1 MKKLI
6 TIVFSLVLSSC
17 IFAGE
22 TASYSLFDA
31 VQKNLIKVVF
41 KGRGVTPE
49 NSNSHYGRCISL
61 SIKNITSQRLE
72 LKLEAGRKL
81 RCYKDSVQSMMVS
94 KTEMFALGPG
104 NTSDFTINA
113 FCTKKNSGS
122 PKATNVYNMQG
133 MAEGYL
139 YELVQLIESLDCQ
152 DNMGQQAV
160 WVLTDSISPNNISGD
175 DAAKAKK
182 LKDFVEFAIKN
193 IKTEKANG
201 FNYDYSF
208 PDKIYNG
215 YKITG
220 DINWTMAYS
229 GTVTLSVYDSKGKKV
244 ADIFTGV
251 PYNPGF
257 QAYDYEIANN
267 MFIEGNTYWLKVM
280 SGGKWLKEV
289 AITMK

>member
-6 TIVFSLVLSSC
+6 TFVFSLVLSSC

-22 TASYSLFDA
+22 SASYSLFDA
-31 VQKNLIKVVF
+31 VQKNLVKVVF
-41 KGRGVTPE
+41 KGRGTTSD

-61 SIKNITSQRLE
+61 SIKNVTSQRLE
-72 LKLEAGRKL
+72 LKIEAGRRLK
-81 RCYKDSVQSMMVS
+81 CYKDSVQSMMVS

-139 YELVQLIESLDCQ
+139 YELVQMIESLDCQ
-152 DNMGQQAV
+152 NNTGQQAV
-160 WVLTDSISPNNISGD
+160 WALTDSISPENIKGD
-175 DAAKAKK
+175 DAVKAKK
-182 LKDFVEFAIKN
+182 LRDFVEFAIRSYKA
-193 IKTEKANG
+193 EKASG

-215 YKITG
+215 YKVKG
-220 DINWTMAYS
+220 EINWTMPNS

-244 ADIFTGV
+244 ADIFAGV
-251 PYNPGF
+251 PFNTGF
-257 QAYDYEIANN
+257 QTYDYEIAHN
-267 MFIEGNTYWLKVM
+267 MFTEGNTYWLRII
-280 SGGKWLKEV
+280 SAGKQLKEV
-289 AITMK
+289 AVTMK